1 MLRQIRDLAAA
12 SVKQLLYTSLMSD
25 RYVKRHNFNFIFTF
39 HSVPSKEICCL
50 EAVLRYLARNFKVV
64 GLAELVAQIEDE
76 APTREGGLA
85 ALTFD
90 DGLKNHAQVVYP
102 VLKKLGM
109 PATFYVCP
117 ELMDRKRS
125 IWTWEVKSRLD
136 RLSENS
142 RQRFFELAG
151 INGESQEIQEIVRW
165 MKTIPVERRE
175 QIEKDICD
183 CTPDFEFTE
192 DERHRFELMSWEEL
206 QNLDP
211 SLITIGSH
219 TSTHI
224 DVPQAKP
231 ERLDREL
238 AVSKQILESRLN
250 RKIEHFAYP
259 NGSFTLEVLPAVA
272 RYYRTALVT
281 QKGAVRRGDNLL
293 ALRRIHADPNLAR
306 FSWDLAVNTRR
317 GTLARSHR

>member
-1 MLRQIRDLAAA
+1 MSSALRQIRDLAAE
-12 SVKQLLYTSLMSD
+12 SVKQLLHTSLVSD
-25 RYVKRHNFNFIFTF
+25 AYVRRHNFNFIFTF
-39 HSVPSKEICCL
+39 HSVPTNERCCF

-64 GLAELVAQIEDE
+64 GLGELVAQIQDN

-102 VLKKLGM
+102 ILKELGM
-109 PATFYVCP
+109 PASFYVCP

-125 IWTWEVKSRLD
+125 IWTLEVKSRLD
-136 RLSENS
+136 RLNENS

-151 INGESQEIQEIVRW
+151 VSGDTQQIIKW

-175 QIEKDICD
+175 QIESEIHD
-183 CTPDFEFTE
+183 CTPDFQFTE

-206 QNLDP
+206 QELDP

-219 TSTHI
+219 TATHI
-224 DVPQAKP
+224 DVSQAKP

-238 AVSKQILESRLN
+238 RVSKQILELRLN
-250 RKIEHFAYP
+250 RKVEDFAFP
-259 NGSFTLEVLPAVA
+259 NGSFTLEVLPTVA

-293 ALRRIHADPNLAR
+293 TLRRIHADANLAR

-317 GTLARSHR
+317 GTQS